1 MENMN
6 TADLI
11 LKYKELL
18 DSGVITEEEFNE
30 KKKQLLNYNETGEK
44 KAAATTESA
53 ISAKATGIIAY
64 ITWIG
69 FLVALLAGDK
79 KGAMFH
85 INQALV
91 INLFSLASIIPVLG
105 WVWAVF
111 ISVCW
116 IMGIVYA
123 CKEEEKEVPLI
134 GKIKILN

>member
-30 KKKQLLNYNETGEK
+30 KKKQLLSSNETYEK
-44 KAAATTESA
+44 KNASSAESS

-64 ITWIG
+64 VTWIG

-91 INLFSLASIIPVLG
+91 INLFALASVVPVIG

-111 ISVCW
+111 ISICW
-116 IMGIVYA
+116 IMGIIYA